1 MTSENQ
7 GNSSAFAIGLH
18 SDGNNANNAKYTYI
32 PSKSQQILSCIH
44 HFPWRRKLGE
54 PTLAFLPGKSHGQ
67 MILAG
72 YSPWD
77 RKRVRHDL
85 GTEHIVVVVQSLSR
99 V

>member
-7 GNSSAFAIGLH
+7 GNSSAFAICLH
-18 SDGNNANNAKYTYI
+18 SDGHNAKYTYI

-54 PTLAFLPGKSHGQ
+54 PTLVFLPGKSHGQ

-77 RKRVRHDL
+77 GKRVRHDL
-85 GTEHIVVVVQSLSR
+85 GTEHQQCHFPNSSPP
-99 V
+99 